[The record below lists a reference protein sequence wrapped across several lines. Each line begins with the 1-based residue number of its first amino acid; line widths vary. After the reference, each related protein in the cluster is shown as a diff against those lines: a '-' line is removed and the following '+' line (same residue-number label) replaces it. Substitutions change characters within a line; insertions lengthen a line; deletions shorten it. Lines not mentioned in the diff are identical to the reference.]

1 MINLRDIK
9 LTLIILIFSGLSAC
23 ADLSMYN
30 QAPAPVGHE
39 GTLTSPNYPEQEVV
53 ISALGE
59 PSNDGVEVPVPI
71 QQQPSQ
77 MIANPAVVALLD
89 SSFQQQKA
97 GNLSIAAS
105 TLERAVRISPRNA
118 KVWHELALLRF
129 QQANYN
135 LALSLASKSNLLA
148 ANDRLLRYKNW
159 QLIANSKLKL
169 GDRNGASE
177 AKSQADSL
185 R

>member
-1 MINLRDIK
+1 MINLRDVK
-9 LTLIILIFSGLSAC
+9 LTLIILIFSGLTAC
-23 ADLSMYN
+23 GDLSIYD
-30 QAPAPVGHE
+30 QAPAPIGHE
-39 GTLTSPNYPEQEVV
+39 GTLTAPDYPEQEVV

-59 PSNDGVEVPVPI
+59 PSDEGVEVPVPI
-71 QQQPSQ
+71 LQQPSQ
-77 MIANPAVVALLD
+77 VIANPAVVALLD
-89 SSFQQQKA
+89 SSFHQQKA

-148 ANDRLLRYKNW
+148 ANNRSLRYKNW
-159 QLIANSKLKL
+159 QLIANSRLEL
-169 GDRNGASE
+169 GDRKGASE
-177 AKSQADSL
+177 AQSKADSL